1 MKLVLFDLDDTL
13 LSGDTEGEWVNY
25 MLGQGMVKD
34 DSFLEQMTAFTN
46 NYREGKLDIY
56 EYTNFLL
63 SPVTGIKV
71 EDLQNTVEEFSKE
84 VVRKL
89 SDETTETLLNLH
101 ASDECIITSGSL
113 SFLVKEI
120 SGELGIKH
128 YFGTD
133 AEIIEGSY
141 TGKVSGIPNFSDE
154 KVRRIKGWI
163 GNKSFREIYAY
174 SDSIHDLA
182 LLEYSDFPTA
192 VNPDFQL
199 MQIAE
204 RENWKI
210 DTTRIKD

>member
-1 MKLVLFDLDDTL
+1 MKLVLFDLDETL

-25 MLGQGMVKD
+25 MLGRGMVKD
-34 DSFLEQMTAFTN
+34 DSFLEKMSAFTN
-46 NYREGKLDIY
+46 NYREGRLDIY
-56 EYTNFLL
+56 EYSNFLL

-71 EDLQNTVEEFSKE
+71 KDLQNIVEEFSKE

-89 SDETTETLLNLH
+89 CDETTETLLKTH
-101 ASDECIITSGSL
+101 ASDECIITSGTL

-120 SGELGIKH
+120 SGELGIQH

-154 KVRRIKGWI
+154 KVRRIRGWI
-163 GNKSFREIYAY
+163 GSKVFREIHAY

-182 LLEYSDFPTA
+182 LLEFSDFPTA
-192 VNPDFQL
+192 VNPDIQL
-199 MQIAE
+199 TKIAE

-210 DTTRIKD
+210 DRTRIKD

>member
-13 LSGDTEGEWVNY
+13 LSGDTEGEWVNH
-25 MLGQGMVKD
+25 MLGKGIVKD
-34 DSFLEQMTAFTN
+34 DSFIEKMSAFTN

-56 EYTNFLL
+56 EYSNFLL
-63 SPVTGIKV
+63 SPITGIKV
-71 EDLQNTVEEFSKE
+71 KELRNTVKEFSKE
-84 VVRKL
+84 AVRKL
-89 SDETTETLLNLH
+89 SDETTKTLLNLH
-101 ASDECIITSGSL
+101 ASDECIITSGTL

-120 SGELGIKH
+120 SGELGIQH

-154 KVRRIKGWI
+154 KVRRIRDWI
-163 GNKSFREIYAY
+163 GGKSFREIYAY
-174 SDSIHDLA
+174 SDSIHDLP

-192 VNPDFQL
+192 VNPDIQL
-199 MQIAE
+199 MEIAE

-210 DTTRIKD
+210 DRTRIKD